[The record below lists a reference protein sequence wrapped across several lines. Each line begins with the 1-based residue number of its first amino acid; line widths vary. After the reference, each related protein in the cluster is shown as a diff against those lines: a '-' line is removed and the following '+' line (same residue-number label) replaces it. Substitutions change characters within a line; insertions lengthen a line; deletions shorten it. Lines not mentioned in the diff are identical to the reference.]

1 MRVRVLFLTDFA
13 WDTEPIDGVAAYKAG
28 HGKKHGR
35 YLFGDGMISTPAVLS
50 EARLSKAASESP
62 DGQPRQKRRPNAEDV
77 QSFEQ
82 QLQEEMERHL
92 HQQRE
97 EREQK
102 LKQEREEMD
111 RKLHQ
116 EREEMGWKRQQARE
130 AWEAEMQPERDYYKK
145 SLLVSIDIFTFLS

>member
-1 MRVRVLFLTDFA
+1 MALISHGIQSQSMVWL
-13 WDTEPIDGVAAYKAG
+13 AG
-28 HGKKHGR
+28 QGKKHGS
-35 YLFGDGMISTPAVLS
+35 YLFGDSMISTPTVLS
-50 EARLSKAASESP
+50 EVRLSEAASKSP

-82 QLQEEMERHL
+82 QLQEEMERRL

-97 EREQK
+97 GREQK

-116 EREEMGWKRQQARE
+116 ERELEWKRQQDRE
-130 AWEAEMQPERDYYKK
+130 AWEAEMQPEQDYYKNPYW
-145 SLLVSIDIFTFLS
+145 